1 MIQALDDGRLK
12 RNFQG
17 YTTDRAETLL
27 GFGASSIGTLS
38 EGYVQNAIPFRAY
51 EDAIR
56 NNQLA
61 VTRGVRRD
69 ADDRLRGAVIERL
82 MCDLVVDLDDIAAN
96 FAVPV
101 GGLAAELSALAP
113 MERDGLVEIIGSR
126 IRITE
131 DGRPLMR
138 LICAVFDRYLCAGQ
152 TRHSRAV

>member
-1 MIQALDDGRLK
+1 M
-12 RNFQG
+12 
-17 YTTDRAETLL
+17 
-27 GFGASSIGTLS
+27 
-38 EGYVQNAIPFRAY
+38 
-51 EDAIR
+51 AIR

-96 FAVPV
+96 FATPV
-101 GGLAAELSALAP
+101 DGLAAELSALAP

-138 LICAVFDRYLCAGQ
+138 PICAVFDRYLCAGQ